1 MKSNSGCLAWQFSI
15 FISRAM
21 LSAQSYSFH
30 YCCCLFCDRV
40 SLLTLAVPNTD
51 SNSQRSAWLC
61 LLDWKSL
68 CLAYLFL
75 RLLLWRHGWP
85 ATHYTY
91 YANLELSKN
100 LALVFLVFW
109 SMLHHSQIKVQTF
122 ADAFKA
128 LDDLAH
134 SVHASSFVSPPHCP
148 CKNLHFHGKPL
159 ALCPGPCSLLSFCLY
174 NHNFYHLPPDPS
186 CMLTQAP

>member
-15 FISRAM
+15 FISWAM

-85 ATHYTY
+85 ATHYIY

-128 LDDLAH
+128 W
-134 SVHASSFVSPPHCP
+134 
-148 CKNLHFHGKPL
+148 
-159 ALCPGPCSLLSFCLY
+159 
-174 NHNFYHLPPDPS
+174 
-186 CMLTQAP
+186 LTQCMCLPLYLLPIVHVRPTFSQQTPCPLSWPMLLAFLLPIQP